1 MSLQWIGA
9 ILVIAGCGGVGFLM
23 AMYDKRELDALCQ
36 LHSVLEY
43 MICELGYRMTPLPEL
58 CRKAAARCKGSIR
71 CVMEILAGE
80 LESQI
85 APDVGCCVTAAVS
98 KVPELPSLSAELIRQ
113 LGFTLGIFDLQ
124 GQIRGLEAVRD
135 SCVNVK
141 RSREANRIQRI
152 RSYQTLGLCA
162 GAAIAI
168 LFL

>member
-23 AMYDKRELDALCQ
+23 AMYDKRELDALFQ

-58 CRKAAARCKGSIR
+58 CRKAAVRCKGSIR

-141 RSREANRIQRI
+141 RSREANRTQRI